1 MLIYLIYTTQEG
13 NIAIFSPPMPVA
25 GFKPLIVG
33 LMVKYSA
40 TEVQP
45 GKGHVFLFVETL

>member
-1 MLIYLIYTTQEG
+1 MLKYLIYTTQEG

-25 GFKPLIVG
+25 GFKHLIVG
-33 LMVKYSA
+33 FMVKYSA

-45 GKGHVFLFVETL
+45 RKGHVFLFVKTL